1 MKVAELLQ
9 ARRRNWQELEQLCM
23 EMESRKQRGKL
34 SAATLSRFAAL
45 YRAACADLAL
55 ADSYQLPENTVQ
67 YLHRLVGR
75 AHNQLYRSQRFN
87 VHLWAKVLL
96 EDVPQR
102 VFNDRCVQAVFILFW
117 GVFILSAVLAASKD
131 VWPQYAE
138 AMVGDEMLEQLE
150 ESFKDPIAGRDPRA
164 NFMMA
169 GFYIWNNT
177 GIGLQCFVGG
187 LLVIPGL
194 FIMLFNAAHLGACF
208 GYMARPDVPE
218 GANFFHFVTAHGPF
232 ELTAIVL
239 SAGAGLRL
247 GLSWISGAW
256 RSEGGLKFRPTSW
269 WLPLGTTVLSGGA
282 VTFFFLRRSHSLRK
296 AAEYAMP
303 IMGSAMVMF
312 FLAALIEGFL
322 SPSGLPYALKATVAV
337 LSSGLL
343 MFYFVVLGYPRK
355 SSL

>member
-1 MKVAELLQ
+1 MKVAELLD
-9 ARRRNWQELEQLCM
+9 ARRRNWSELERMCV
-23 EMESRKQRGKL
+23 EMESRKQRRKL
-34 SAATLSRFAAL
+34 SAAALARFAAL

-87 VHLWAKVLL
+87 VQKWTQVLL
-96 EDVPQR
+96 EDVPRR
-102 VFNDRCVQAVFILFW
+102 VFNDRCVQAVFVLFW
-117 GVFILSAVLAASKD
+117 GVFILSAVFASSKTL
-131 VWPQYAE
+131 WPYYAD
-138 AMVGDEMLEQLE
+138 AMIGDATIEQLE
-150 ESFKDPIAGRDPRA
+150 DNFKDPITGRDPRQ
-164 NFMMA
+164 NFQMA

-177 GIGLQCFVGG
+177 GIGLKCFAGG
-187 LLVIPGL
+187 LVVIPGL

-247 GLSWISGAW
+247 GVSWVATQG
-256 RSEGGLKFRPTSW
+256 FTRPDS
-269 WLPLGTTVLSGGA
+269 
-282 VTFFFLRRSHSLRK
+282 LRRT
-296 AAEYAMP
+296 AEYAMP

-322 SPSGLPYALKATVAV
+322 SPSGAPYALKATVAV

-343 MFYFVVLGYPRK
+343 MFYFVVLGFPRRETPP
-355 SSL
+355 S

>member
-1 MKVAELLQ
+1 MKVAELLE
-9 ARRRNWQELEQLCM
+9 ARRRNWQELERLCM
-23 EMESRKQRGKL
+23 EMESRVQRRKM
-34 SAATLSRFAAL
+34 SAATLARFAAL

-87 VHLWAKVLL
+87 IHKWVEVLL

-102 VFNDRCVQAVFILFW
+102 VFNDRCVQAVFLLFW

-131 VWPQYAE
+131 VWPHYAE
-138 AMVGDEMLEQLE
+138 AMVGDATIEQLE
-150 ESFKDPIAGRDPRA
+150 ENFKDPINGRDPRL
-164 NFMMA
+164 NFQMA

-177 GIGLQCFVGG
+177 GIGLKCFVGG
-187 LLVIPGL
+187 LLVAPGL
-194 FIMLFNAAHLGACF
+194 YIMLFNAAHLGACF

-239 SAGAGLRL
+239 SAGAGVRL
-247 GLSWISGAW
+247 GLG
-256 RSEGGLKFRPTSW
+256 
-269 WLPLGTTVLSGGA
+269 WLWPGDLSRGD
-282 VTFFFLRRSHSLRK
+282 SLRK
-296 AAEYAMP
+296 TGEYAMP

-312 FLAALIEGFL
+312 FLAAMIEGFI
-322 SPSGLPYALKATVAV
+322 SPTGLPYALKATVAV

-343 MFYFVVLGYPRK
+343 MFYFVVLGYPRRR
-355 SSL
+355 

>member
-1 MKVAELLQ
+1 MKVAELLE

-23 EMESRKQRGKL
+23 QMERPTRRRLFFVSRWVRLLDFVLQTVTADRRHTM
-34 SAATLSRFAAL
+34 SAATLARFAAL

-87 VHLWAKVLL
+87 VHKWAEVLL

-102 VFNDRCVQAVFILFW
+102 VFNDRCVQAVFVLFW
-117 GVFILSAVLAASKD
+117 GVFILSAVFAASKA

-138 AMVGDEMLEQLE
+138 AMIGDATIEMLEE
-150 ESFKDPIAGRDPRA
+150 NFKDPITGRDPRL
-164 NFMMA
+164 NFQMA

-177 GIGLQCFVGG
+177 GIGLKCFAGG

-247 GLSWISGAW
+247 GLAW
-256 RSEGGLKFRPTSW
+256 VATGGLTRAES
-269 WLPLGTTVLSGGA
+269 
-282 VTFFFLRRSHSLRK
+282 LRRTG
-296 AAEYAMP
+296 EYAMP
-303 IMGSAMVMF
+303 LMGSAMVMF

-322 SPSGLPYALKATVAV
+322 SPS
-337 LSSGLL
+337 
-343 MFYFVVLGYPRK
+343 
-355 SSL
+355 

>member
-1 MKVAELLQ
+1 MKVAELLE
-9 ARRRNWQELEQLCM
+9 ARRRNWQELERLCM
-23 EMESRKQRGKL
+23 EMESRKSRRNL
-34 SAATLSRFAAL
+34 SSAALARFAAL

-75 AHNQLYRSQRFN
+75 AHNQLYRSQQFN
-87 VHLWAKVLL
+87 VHRWAEILL

-117 GVFILSAVLAASKD
+117 GIFILSAVLAASKD
-131 VWPQYAE
+131 LWPNYADQ
-138 AMVGDEMLEQLE
+138 MVGDAMIEQLE
-150 ESFKDPIAGRDPRA
+150 ESFKDPIAGRDPRD

-169 GFYIWNNT
+169 GFYIYHNT
-177 GIGLQCFVGG
+177 GIGLKCFVGG

-194 FIMLFNAAHLGACF
+194 VVTLYNAAFLGACF

-247 GLSWISGAW
+247 GLSWIATAW
-256 RSEGGLKFRPTSW
+256 RSDERDELRPAL
-269 WLPLGTTVLSGGA
+269 WLLPAISHADAGES
-282 VTFFFLRRSHSLRK
+282 FSRSHSLRK
-296 AAEYAMP
+296 AVEYAMP

-312 FLAALIEGFL
+312 FLAAMIEGFL
-322 SPSGLPYALKATVAV
+322 SPSALPYALKATVAV
-337 LSSGLL
+337 LSSGML
-343 MFYFVVLGYPRK
+343 MFYCVVLGFPRR
-355 SSL
+355 SRIV